1 MDLIAIELL
10 LWAALIFFFWV
21 MKDGL
26 GNIED
31 DIEALGFNAHRRQL
45 AALKRFKYERPE
57 RAIEAIGN
65 YMDAQIF
72 RYVVIAGENYQF
84 DHIVPKE
91 SMEIPQEGQCCVEP
105 GLVYVRCD
113 DLPETRNV

>member
-26 GNIED
+26 GNVED
-31 DIEALGFNAHRRQL
+31 DIEALGFNAQRRRL
-45 AALKRFKYERPE
+45 AQMKRFSYDRPE
-57 RAIEAIGN
+57 RVMEAIGN
-65 YMDAQIF
+65 YMGAQIY

-84 DHIVPKE
+84 DHVAPKE
-91 SMEIPQEGQCCVEP
+91 GIVNPEDGQRCLEP
-105 GLVYVRCD
+105 GLIYIRCD
-113 DLPETRNV
+113 DLPTNRNI